1 MNKLELAWANWRA
14 LNRAERA
21 MFLCLYREAY
31 RQDRRAARG
40 ANGRVAD
47 RGAPVSGLGELAL
60 SEADVPAALAD

>member
-21 MFLCLYREAY
+21 MFLTLYREQY

-40 ANGRVAD
+40 AYGR
-47 RGAPVSGLGELAL
+47 R
-60 SEADVPAALAD
+60 